1 MMSISMNSHTTG
13 KQTPFVSM
21 QILRVF
27 ACFGVFLCHFAQ
39 RTHIGGMVGRAF
51 AFQMYCVQMFLMI
64 SGFFAAKSL
73 SHNNPDWRL
82 YYKKR
87 FIRIAPLY
95 YSVILW
101 FFISENLLNLFI
113 HQIPPDEYHLGWLR
127 YIFLLN
133 GFVNSDSYFWSN
145 LGATW
150 TIPVFAFFYLI
161 APFVCKHLKGYKSA
175 FCFWLLSY
183 ILFHFIS
190 KLYSCTIVDNLSYAF
205 LGIACY
211 YAFRDSM
218 GPQICILLQTFSIA
232 LLVLYDKPLDAS
244 LLLFGS
250 IVILCAL
257 SDGHAQKLSPRLKR
271 IISVL
276 DEHSFTLYLVH
287 CLVLISFVD
296 RMKSSSNILRG
307 IVAIAGT
314 AIGTFAVHR
323 YVEKPLQRM
332 LSKALL
338 CK

>member
-1 MMSISMNSHTTG
+1 
-13 KQTPFVSM
+13 
-21 QILRVF
+21 
-27 ACFGVFLCHFAQ
+27 
-39 RTHIGGMVGRAF
+39 
-51 AFQMYCVQMFLMI
+51 
-64 SGFFAAKSL
+64 
-73 SHNNPDWRL
+73 
-82 YYKKR
+82 
-87 FIRIAPLY
+87 
-95 YSVILW
+95 
-101 FFISENLLNLFI
+101 
-113 HQIPPDEYHLGWLR
+113 
-127 YIFLLN
+127 
-133 GFVNSDSYFWSN
+133 
-145 LGATW
+145 
-150 TIPVFAFFYLI
+150 
-161 APFVCKHLKGYKSA
+161 
-175 FCFWLLSY
+175 
-183 ILFHFIS
+183 
-190 KLYSCTIVDNLSYAF
+190 
-205 LGIACY
+205 
-211 YAFRDSM
+211 M